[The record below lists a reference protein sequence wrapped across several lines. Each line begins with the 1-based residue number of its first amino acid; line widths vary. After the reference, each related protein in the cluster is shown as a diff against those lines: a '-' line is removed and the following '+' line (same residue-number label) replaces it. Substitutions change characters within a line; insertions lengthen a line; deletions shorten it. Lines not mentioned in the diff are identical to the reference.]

1 MIITENFLD
10 FGNKLGYPQGEMA
23 SGNSNW
29 YSLAMKR
36 STCTCR
42 SPKKVGIPTFFNENY
57 QLSVCLYDD
66 YYSVRQQNAEN
77 GLKVLP
83 ASMWPNLVLIALK
96 VFILLTILMVKVFR
110 PASIQPSQRSN
121 SNSGQRINFFAIA
134 HELLRVSDSF
144 HTGWKPLVR
153 PSKCFPNHCWKTFSK
168 KLFKGH

>member
-1 MIITENFLD
+1 
-10 FGNKLGYPQGEMA
+10 
-23 SGNSNW
+23 
-29 YSLAMKR
+29 MKR

-42 SPKKVGIPTFFNENY
+42 STKKVGIPTFFNENY

-66 YYSVRQQNAEN
+66 YYSVRQRNAEN

-121 SNSGQRINFFAIA
+121 SNSCQRINFFAIA

-153 PSKCFPNHCWKTFSK
+153 PSKCFPNHC
-168 KLFKGH
+168 